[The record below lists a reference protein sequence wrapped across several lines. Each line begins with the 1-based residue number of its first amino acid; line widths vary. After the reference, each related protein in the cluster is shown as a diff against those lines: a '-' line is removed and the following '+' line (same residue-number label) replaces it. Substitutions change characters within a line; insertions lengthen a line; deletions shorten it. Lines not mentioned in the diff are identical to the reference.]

1 MIMKNLIL
9 LLALITISFFS
20 IAQDEWTKI
29 HPYFTDSD
37 LIDAHFVS
45 DMEGWAVG
53 TGGLIMHTTDAC
65 ETWEIQHSN
74 PNESLWSIYFID
86 DNEGWAV
93 GWGRIYH
100 TTNAGETW
108 ETQQCPG
115 VIGDLRDVYFLD
127 SENGWIVGTYQIVLR
142 TTDGGQ
148 TWTKTSNTLPG
159 KICFSSICFTDELH
173 GCLVGGPLPGMGG
186 IVKITEDGG
195 ETWIETT
202 PTDNEFYEKIFFKE
216 SGEGWICGEDGALEK
231 TMDGGLTWEDMSFGP
246 GQNQDIYF
254 WDDNKGIIFG
264 FVGVNLTFDGGQS
277 WDSTVYIGNYPIIEG
292 TACWGNNGAITLN
305 WDKSIYKSTDGGST
319 WESMNQNLQT
329 TIQQIGFF
337 NPQNG
342 FVIAGDAEFRDLF
355 ATTNGGQTW
364 QYNTLIQNGP
374 FYRIWLSGS
383 SCYLLNPASQM
394 MKTNDAGE
402 VWQLV
407 DVPGVAS
414 EYFGLQFVN
423 DNTGFM
429 CSSGGK
435 FVKTIDGGET
445 WIDKSVAGDPYFE
458 YMFFLDENKGWL
470 SDTQGKQ
477 IYRTE
482 DGGNSWEIT
491 SLNFFDDYTPQN
503 IFFVNEEVGYATTFE
518 NLLFKSSDGGE
529 TWQSCHDFQSGYIS
543 NLHFISETEGWVTNG
558 ETVYHTFDG
567 GITWDDGQSFEGTLE
582 DIFFLNDELGWV
594 CGDGGI
600 IANYDITAVTVG
612 LNESG
617 PISNQVLLIPNPS
630 NNEISVST
638 NNESELIK
646 DINVFDVYGQ
656 QVLHF
661 QDVNKPASFTFDISA
676 LNKGAYILQ
685 LKTDKGQELIKFIK
699 Q

>member
-1 MIMKNLIL
+1 
-9 LLALITISFFS
+9 
-20 IAQDEWTKI
+20 
-29 HPYFTDSD
+29 
-37 LIDAHFVS
+37 
-45 DMEGWAVG
+45 
-53 TGGLIMHTTDAC
+53 
-65 ETWEIQHSN
+65 
-74 PNESLWSIYFID
+74 
-86 DNEGWAV
+86 
-93 GWGRIYH
+93 
-100 TTNAGETW
+100 
-108 ETQQCPG
+108 
-115 VIGDLRDVYFLD
+115 VY
-127 SENGWIVGTYQIVLR
+127 
-142 TTDGGQ
+142 
-148 TWTKTSNTLPG
+148 
-159 KICFSSICFTDELH
+159 
-173 GCLVGGPLPGMGG
+173 
-186 IVKITEDGG
+186 
-195 ETWIETT
+195 
-202 PTDNEFYEKIFFKE
+202 
-216 SGEGWICGEDGALEK
+216 
-231 TMDGGLTWEDMSFGP
+231 
-246 GQNQDIYF
+246 
-254 WDDNKGIIFG
+254 
-264 FVGVNLTFDGGQS
+264 LTFDGGES
-277 WDSTVYIGNYPIIEG
+277 WDSTAYINTFYPIDG
-292 TACWGNNGAITLN
+292 TACWGNDGMITVGYSN
-305 WDKSIYKSTDGGST
+305 SINKSVDGGST
-319 WESMNQNLQT
+319 WESLSASLHLPVK
-329 TIQQIGFF
+329 QIGFF
-337 NPQNG
+337 DPQNG
-342 FVIAGDAEFRDLF
+342 LAIAGQGMSRNLYCSV
-355 ATTNGGQTW
+355 NGGKSW
-364 QYNTLIQNGP
+364 IYDPMIWNGP
-374 FYRIWLSGS
+374 FYRMWLSGQ
-383 SCYLLNPASQM
+383 SCYLLNRSSQI
-394 MKTNDAGE
+394 MKTNNSGAS
-402 VWQLV
+402 WNLV
-407 DVPGVAS
+407 DVPELAS

-423 DNTGFM
+423 ENTGYM
-429 CSSGGK
+429 CASGGK
-435 FVKTIDGGET
+435 FVKTNDGGET
-445 WIDKSVAGDPYFE
+445 WFDKSVAGDPYFE

-617 PISNQVLLIPNPS
+617 PISNQVLLFPNPS

-661 QDVNKPASFTFDISA
+661 HDVNKPASFTFDISA